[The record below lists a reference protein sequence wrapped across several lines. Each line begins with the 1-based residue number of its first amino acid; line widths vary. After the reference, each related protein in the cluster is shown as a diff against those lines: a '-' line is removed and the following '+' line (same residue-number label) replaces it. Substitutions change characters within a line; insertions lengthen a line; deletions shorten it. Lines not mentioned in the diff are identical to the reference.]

1 MYRYDDQLWRE
12 LEYLISD
19 MNCFST
25 HLLQYFVAKL
35 VDAEKRCF
43 VHNGDIS
50 TRKDRIVRLLIA
62 LGLYEIPDILDFLS
76 SFTCS
81 SIEHSAGEFDSTI
94 ELTTSLDELQQ
105 TYSGGIFTE
114 AQGRRIREHFSGKCE
129 VI

>member
-43 VHNGDIS
+43 VHDGGIS
-50 TRKDRIVRLLIA
+50 TRSGRIVRLLLA
-62 LGLYEIPDILDFLS
+62 LGLEEIPDILDFLS
-76 SFTCS
+76 LFTCS
-81 SIEHSAGEFDSTI
+81 SIEHSADGFDSKV
-94 ELTTSLDELQQ
+94 ELTTTLDELQQ